1 MSGRGSRTGSGSRR
15 VFWTI
20 GELAELS
27 GVSVHRTRNVLE
39 ANDVKLTPGPGR
51 GRNGK
56 TVVVFKASLV
66 ERMPEWPD
74 SLKLNGY
81 D

>member
-1 MSGRGSRTGSGSRR
+1 LSGRGPRNGGNKKA
-15 VFWTI
+15 FWTI
-20 GELAELS
+20 GELARAS

-51 GRNGK
+51 GRNRK
-56 TVVVFKASLV
+56 SVVVFKASLV
-66 ERMPEWPD
+66 EALPEWQD
-74 SLKLNGY
+74 SLKLNGE